1 MRKLMALMVIGACG
15 VASARTVALWPLE
28 SDASGK
34 PDCRC
39 VIDSTNDFAYVSTNT
54 WVAPQDV
61 GWTLP
66 PNPDAALHAWTPLNR
81 SALKV
86 NIKDRD
92 ASNRP
97 NGFLFNNKVGD
108 YTARDRTFTVEGYL
122 KLYDLPARDQWSI
135 VMVGF
140 DDNNDSSQRWTL
152 SFRHRKD
159 DDYAGTWILWAN
171 GGSGDTVLHKY
182 ESEEASYA
190 ITNTWMHIALVHRPT
205 DGSHDN
211 WKLYLDGALVGETT
225 QGRYTS
231 GPNAHRLSLGGRQSG
246 NMLPAYFDYW
256 RLSDEC
262 LEPSQFLN
270 AGENAGTTIGNQ
282 TVAYWPLG
290 VTKGGG
296 VDGRDAVGESPLTGG
311 AGFQNMSSF
320 RACRAGA
327 SEDCAFPGNPPN
339 PTVTLQNGN
348 AGSLQG
354 AAMGANIQT
363 DGAMLNLSQDFTVE
377 GWFAPRTCERPTK
390 DPNQQSVCYLFGT
403 HPDGGKGWNLEY
415 RAYGESNVSFVIY
428 CLDQAGVLVNNVKV
442 SGDFDMAN
450 WYETWRHVAL
460 TYDADG
466 GDAGH
471 GRWTLFIDGVRT
483 GSYDNPRA
491 VSAITDSRP
500 FCPGGR
506 GNVADRSFQGKVD
519 CLRVCTAVLC
529 PNQFMNAENGA
540 AASNVYGLWPL
551 NVSNGVD
558 LDLRD
563 VSGNGHHFMDLDSVV
578 SKQHVTAVPGDAP
591 VITNPDPT
599 PNFRGD
605 RTKVNGCTGFR
616 KTSGTDQH
624 RSCLVTGS
632 SLVTET
638 VRGLRDFTFE
648 CYYKRDNEKTSGQE
662 NLFVICNGA
671 NGRAR
676 VFRRVDSGYNGLY
689 VWEQHNC
696 STALADTLIPGTSD
710 SDLKAN
716 TWYHIAVVHTMQ
728 VVEGVSKT
736 VWDVYVDGVLKGSAS
751 QTAKNSSD
759 SCTGLAIGGRW
770 FSDNNSVNGN
780 LSSVRLSKGALAP
793 EDFLCASPKVP
804 AETAQSVYW
813 PIDATG
819 TALES
824 LVATGLPLAV
834 EGTSA
839 AQDEKAVSSIPNS
852 AVLTNE
858 VTGTARRNFGSYA
871 FGAAGALKADMVGVM
886 LSLTRP
892 VTVEGWL
899 KWTPGEGTA
908 DEDLIVAGNPDGHGV
923 RIFIDRSGAA
933 PRLKVKA
940 RGLWP
945 CTPWVDTAFNVDLAA
960 LAGVWTHLAVVYD
973 PTDFEG
979 SWSLFVDGRQVGE
992 KIYNFYYPSTTDAFR
1007 VADFRLGS
1015 TRHPLSGA
1023 VDMWRVTT
1031 GVLEPAELLYAKPRG
1046 LVIYVR

>member
-1 MRKLMALMVIGACG
+1 MAIGACG
-15 VASARTVALWPLE
+15 AVSARTVALWPME

-39 VIDSTNDFAYVSTNT
+39 VIDSTNDLVYVATNT
-54 WVAPQDV
+54 WVVPQDV

-108 YTARDRTFTVEGYL
+108 YIARNRTFTIEGYL

-159 DDYAGTWILWAN
+159 DAYAGTWILWAN

-182 ESEEASYA
+182 DSEEASYA
-190 ITNTWMHIALVHRPT
+190 ITNTWMHVALVHRPT

-225 QGRYTS
+225 QGSVTS
-231 GPNAHRLSLGGRQSG
+231 DPRAHRLSLGGRTSG
-246 NMLPAYFDYW
+246 NMLPACLDYW

-262 LEPSQFLN
+262 LEPSQFLH

-296 VDGRDAVGESPLTGG
+296 VDGRDAVGESPLT
-311 AGFQNMSSF
+311 SRSF
-320 RACRAGA
+320 DGMDAQTRVGA
-327 SEDCAFPGNPPN
+327 SEDCAFTGNPPN
-339 PTVTLQNGN
+339 PTVTLPNGN

-354 AAMGANIQT
+354 AATWGNLKI
-363 DGAMLNLSQDFTVE
+363 DGAMLNLGNDFTVE

-403 HPDGGKGWNLEY
+403 HGASWGWNLEY
-415 RAYGESNVSFVIY
+415 RAYGENNVSFVIY
-428 CLDQAGVLVNNVKV
+428 CVDEGGVTLVNNAKV
-442 SGDFDMAN
+442 SGSADLSG
-450 WYETWRHVAL
+450 WYDAWKHVAL
-460 TYDADG
+460 TYDTDG
-466 GDAGH
+466 GVNGF
-471 GRWTLFIDGVRT
+471 GRWTLYLDGVEL
-483 GSYDNPRA
+483 GHYDNTRA
-491 VSAITDSRP
+491 AVPIVKPPSFI
-500 FCPGGR
+500 PGGR
-506 GNVADRSFQGKVD
+506 FERANYSFQGKMD
-519 CLRVCTAVLC
+519 CLRVCTAVLE
-529 PNQFMNAENGA
+529 PSQFMNAENGA
-540 AASNVYGLWPL
+540 AASNVYALWPL
-551 NVSNGVD
+551 NVSNGAT

-563 VSGNGHHFMDLDSVV
+563 VSGNNHHFLPRDSQFD
-578 SKQHVTAVPGDAP
+578 KQQVAAVPGDAP

-605 RTKVNGCTGFR
+605 RTKVNGSTGFR
-616 KTSGTDQH
+616 KLSGTNQH
-624 RSCLVTGS
+624 RSYLITGS
-632 SLVTET
+632 SQVIDAIKGRQNYTL
-638 VRGLRDFTFE
+638 E
-648 CYYKRDNEKTSGQE
+648 CYYKRDVETTQGQE
-662 NLFVICNGA
+662 CLFVVCNGQ
-671 NGRAR
+671 NAR
-676 VFRRVDSGYNGLY
+676 VRLFRKSDGLY
-689 VWEQHNC
+689 VWENM
-696 STALADTLIPGTSD
+696 SAYPDLTDTKIPGTAD
-710 SDLKAN
+710 SDLVAN
-716 TWYHIAVVHTMQ
+716 TWYHIALVHSMESINDVASVV
-728 VVEGVSKT
+728 
-736 VWDVYVDGVLKGSAS
+736 WRVYVDGELKG
-751 QTAKNSSD
+751 TAMQKAKGSD
-759 SCTGLAIGGRW
+759 DTGANLLTVGGRW
-770 FSDNNSVNGN
+770 WSDNNSVNGN

-793 EDFLCASPKVP
+793 EDFLCAPPKAP

-824 LVATGLPLAV
+824 LVTTGLPLAA
-834 EGTSA
+834 EGTAA
-839 AQDEKAVSSIPNS
+839 AQSEKAVPSIPNF

-945 CTPWVDTAFNVDLAA
+945 CTPWIDTAFNVDLAT
-960 LAGVWTHLAVVYD
+960 LAGVWTHVAVVYD

-979 SWSLFVDGRQVGE
+979 SWSLFVDGKPLGE

-1015 TRHPLSGA
+1015 MLRPLSGA

-1031 GVLEPAELLYAKPRG
+1031 GALAPAELLFAKPRT